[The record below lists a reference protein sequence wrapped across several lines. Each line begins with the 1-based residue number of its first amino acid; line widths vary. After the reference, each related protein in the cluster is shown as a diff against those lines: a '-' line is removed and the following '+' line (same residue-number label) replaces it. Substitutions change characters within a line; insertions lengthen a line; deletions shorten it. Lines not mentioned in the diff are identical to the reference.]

1 MSVNSPEQAFL
12 KTLTVLYV
20 EDEEFTRALFTEFLQ
35 RLAGR
40 LVTAENGEQGLAAFQ
55 LHRPQIVL
63 TDILMPVMD
72 GLAMAEEIRKVD
84 ANVPIIVMTAFDESS
99 YLMKSINI
107 GIERYVTKPVNGL
120 ELQEVLLKCAR
131 RLLADQALAR
141 QQQREKEALILAR
154 ELAEQKQLAADAA
167 SQAKSD
173 FLATMSHEIRTPMNG
188 VIGMAGVLLDSG
200 LTTEQRKYAEMIRTS
215 GEALLAII
223 NDILDFSKIE
233 AGKLELEQVTF
244 RLDDLLETTFEM
256 MRLQAEQK
264 GLQLL
269 LQKSPG
275 LPELLLG
282 DPGRLR
288 QVLVNLLGN
297 GIKFTPQGQVSCRV
311 ALVEQQ
317 EQRYT
322 LGFEVCD
329 TGIGIPPRVQEQ
341 LFKPFTQA
349 DNSTTRRFGGTGLGL
364 AICRRLVELMGG
376 AITVASQEGAGSCFR
391 FTAQLA
397 RGNPAQLPLPTEEA
411 VLPGSEPVVGGRF
424 RILVAEDN
432 PVNQQVALHLLNK
445 LGCSADAV
453 GNGLEA
459 LEALRRIR
467 YDLVLMDLQMP
478 EMDGFEAT
486 RQIRL
491 PESGVLHPEV
501 PVVAMT
507 ASILPQF
514 RDVSRSVGM
523 QAFLTKPVKPQELA
537 TVLAHW
543 LPAGETPEAE
553 PLPDEQQQAEQLPVF
568 DRSGVL
574 ERMGDD
580 RAFLQQLL
588 SLFFSTVAGLI
599 DELEQELQQ
608 PDNREQVHRCAHSI
622 KGAAANVGAERLNRL
637 ALLVE
642 QAADAEDFETVQAQ
656 LPQLRAE
663 YAQFRAAVAD
673 LTDKE

>member
-1 MSVNSPEQAFL
+1 MSASSPEQTFL

-35 RLAGR
+35 RLVGR

-72 GLAMAEEIRKVD
+72 GLAMAEEVRKLD
-84 ANVPIIVMTAFDESS
+84 TSVPIIVMTAFDESS

-120 ELQEVLLKCAR
+120 ELQEVLVRCAR
-131 RLLADQALAR
+131 RLLADQALAQ

-167 SQAKSD
+167 SRAKSD

-200 LTTEQRKYAEMIRTS
+200 LTPEQRKYAEMIRTS

-244 RLDDLLETTFEM
+244 RLDELLETTFEM

-264 GLQLL
+264 GLQLR
-269 LQKSPG
+269 LQKVPG

-297 GIKFTPQGQVSCRV
+297 GIKFTEQGQVSCSV
-311 ALVEQQ
+311 NLAEQQ
-317 EQRYT
+317 EGRCT
-322 LGFEVCD
+322 LAFEVCD
-329 TGIGIPPRVQEQ
+329 TGIGIPCQAQEL
-341 LFKPFTQA
+341 LFKPFSQA
-349 DNSTTRRFGGTGLGL
+349 DSSTTRRFGGTGLGL

-376 AITVASQEGAGSCFR
+376 TITVTSHEGEGSCFR
-391 FTAQLA
+391 FTVQLA
-397 RGNPAQLPLPTEEA
+397 QGNPAQSPPPMEEA
-411 VLPGSEPVVGGRF
+411 VLTVGGRF

-432 PVNQQVALHLLNK
+432 QVNQQVALHLLSK

-491 PESGVLHPEV
+491 PESGVLYPEV

-514 RDVSRSVGM
+514 RDASRAVGM
-523 QAFLTKPVKPQELA
+523 QDFLSKPVKPGELA
-537 TVLAHW
+537 AVLARL
-543 LPAGETPEAE
+543 LPNEATTAPAQLSE
-553 PLPDEQQQAEQLPVF
+553 EQQQDEQLPVF
-568 DRSGVL
+568 DRRGVL

-580 RAFLQQLL
+580 LAFLQQLL
-588 SLFFSTVAGLI
+588 KLFFSSIPGLM
-599 DELEQELQQ
+599 DELEQGLQQ
-608 PDNREQVHRCAHSI
+608 PDNREQVHRLAHSI

-637 ALLVE
+637 ALQLE
-642 QAADAEDFETVQAQ
+642 QAGDAGDFETVQAQ

-663 YAQFRAAVAD
+663 YAQFRAAVVD